1 MVVTRLRHLRFVVT
15 LWLAVGVPLSAV
27 AQAPVPPAATRVSYD
42 AAFYS
47 AFSPRTALDMIRQTP
62 GFVFDEGDVEL
73 RGFTGAVGN
82 VLIDG
87 ERLSAKSQLLSDV
100 LARVPASE
108 VVRIEILRGT
118 EVAGDASGAAVLA
131 NVVRTRTANNGT
143 WSLGPEVTNQKKL
156 APTGSL
162 AWSGRS
168 DATQYSL
175 GANMYTHDHE
185 AGDTREVTDGTGTV
199 VAQRRGAVP
208 HEDGEYALN
217 GQVSFPAGSGELTF
231 TGQAA
236 FAEHEEVWSMRTTTP
251 EDELIEIEHA
261 PYQEDTLSGEAGVNW
276 QRPLGEWDMEL
287 VALLTRKN
295 FGSDATYTHFDA
307 SGAQDL
313 QSVQNVD
320 QDSGESILRG
330 TFTRALGRG
339 QLETGGEVAINTL
352 DGTSDLTEDVG
363 AGPVPIDLPNADLSV
378 EENRAEG
385 FVSYATP
392 LDDNWSFDARL
403 AAETSR
409 LSFTGDTEQSVSLT
423 YVKPR
428 LQFTRKFAEHQLQMR
443 VFRDVGQ
450 LDFTDFV
457 STAQLTD
464 DVIEGGNP
472 DLRPQTA
479 WAVELDTDLR
489 FAGDTAL
496 RVRLFRH
503 FLDDVIDFV
512 AVGPPGEQFDA
523 PGNIGEGTLTGI
535 QVSLRVPLQP
545 VLPGATFSVNTTLSN
560 SEVTDPTTGEERQ
573 ISDFIEDTLTAELRQ
588 DLSAAKFS
596 WGLVFTGYSPETDY
610 GLREIDSFRQLRRL
624 DAWIETTAFEAFKIR
639 LTANSI
645 TGDTERRDR
654 RLYEPDRTGVLFAR
668 ELSNFQPGTWW
679 LLTASGSF

>member
-1 MVVTRLRHLRFVVT
+1 MTQLRQFCFSAI
-15 LWLAVGVPLSAV
+15 LWLAAGLPLPAI
-27 AQAPVPPAATRVSYD
+27 AQAPALPAANRVNYD

-62 GFVFDEGDVEL
+62 GFVFDEGDEEL

-118 EVAGDASGAAVLA
+118 ETAGDASGAAVLA
-131 NVVRTRTANNGT
+131 NVVRTRSANNGT
-143 WSLGPEVTNQKKL
+143 WSLGPEVTNQEKP

-185 AGDTREVTDGTGTV
+185 AGHVGEVTDGAGAV
-199 VAQRRGAVP
+199 IAERRGTTP
-208 HEDGEYALN
+208 HQDGQYALN
-217 GQVSFPAGSGELTF
+217 GQVSFPAGGGQLTF

-236 FAEHEEVWSMRTTTP
+236 FAEHEEAWSLRTTTP
-251 EDELIEIEHA
+251 DDALIESEYA
-261 PYQEDTLSGEAGVNW
+261 PYQEDTRSGEGGVNW
-276 QRPLGEWDMEL
+276 QRPVGQWDMEL
-287 VALLTRKN
+287 VALLTRRN
-295 FGSDATYTHFDA
+295 FGSDVTYTHFDA
-307 SGAQDL
+307 TGMQDL
-313 QSVQNVD
+313 QSMQTVD

-330 TFTRALGRG
+330 TFTRSLGRG
-339 QLETGGEVAINTL
+339 QFETGGEIAINTL
-352 DGTSDLTEDVG
+352 DGTSDLTEDIG

-385 FVSYATP
+385 FLSYATP

-403 AAETSR
+403 AAEISR

-428 LQFTRKFAEHQLQMR
+428 VQFTRKFGDHQLQMR
-443 VFRDVGQ
+443 IFRDVGQ

-457 STAQLTD
+457 STAQLAD

-479 WAVELDTDLR
+479 WAVEFDTDLR
-489 FAGDTAL
+489 FPGDTAL

-503 FLDDVIDFV
+503 YLDDVVDLV
-512 AVGPPGEQFDA
+512 AVGPPEAQFDA
-523 PGNIGEGTLTGI
+523 PGNIGEGTVTGV

-545 VLPGATFSVNTTLSN
+545 VLPGATFSVNTTLRD
-560 SEVTDPTTGEERQ
+560 SEVTDPTTGARRQ
-573 ISDFIEDTLTAELRQ
+573 ISDFIENELGAELRQ
-588 DLSAAKFS
+588 DLTAARFA
-596 WGLVFTGYSPETDY
+596 WGLVFQGYSPETDY
-610 GLREIDSFRQLRRL
+610 GLRETDSFRQLRRL
-624 DAWIETTAFEAFKIR
+624 DAWIETTAFAAFKLR
-639 LTANSI
+639 LTVNSI

-654 RLYEPDRTGVLFAR
+654 RFYEPDRNGVLFAR
-668 ELSNFQPGTWW
+668 ELSYFRPGTWW